1 MSEIKEQDIWKDRYR
16 GKWYRGSGTVSD
28 IISCKKAKKKSGA
41 FEVLCKEPFFVK
53 QYDYGF
59 SKSNF

>member
-1 MSEIKEQDIWKDRYR
+1 MGEIKEQEIGTGNDRYR
-16 GKWYRGSGTVSD
+16 GKCYRGSDTVSD
-28 IISCKKAKKKSGA
+28 IISCKKPKKNQVPLKSMP
-41 FEVLCKEPFFVK
+41 PFFVK